1 MANSDYTRGEMKIS
15 GHKETYSGF
24 MGMSVYGGAAVIVIL
39 LFPILVF
46 AVNVAWPASL
56 LASVILGVVI
66 GVALKFKAQWY
77 ALLVGGAVV
86 LSILIAVIIG
96 ISKLIG

>member
-1 MANSDYTRGEMKIS
+1 MANSDYTRGEMEIVD
-15 GHKETYSGF
+15 HKETFSGF
-24 MGMSVYGGAAVIVIL
+24 MGMSVYGGAAIIVVL

-46 AVNVAWPASL
+46 GVNMAWPTSML
-56 LASVILGVVI
+56 VTVILGVII

-77 ALLVGGAVV
+77 ALLVASAVI
-86 LSILIAVIIG
+86 LSVLIAVIIG